1 MITIAVLLVLF
12 FWQLA
17 MTLLG
22 LTPEQRAAA
31 QARRTARN
39 TERTA
44 RAHER
49 ASRQQQRQWHEAVAR
64 QKARGH
70 AGFADEAAAR
80 AALRGRGGRP
90 SNLDDRWF

>member
-1 MITIAVLLVLF
+1 MF
-12 FWQLA
+12 FWQIA
-17 MTLLG
+17 MVLLG

-31 QARRTARN
+31 QAKRMARDA
-39 TERTA
+39 ERAA

-49 ASRQQQRQWHEAVAR
+49 AARQQQREWYETVAR
-64 QKARGH
+64 QKSKGK

-90 SNLDDRWF
+90 SNLDDRWFR

>member
-1 MITIAVLLVLF
+1 MITIAVLAAQFIIVLGMNF
-12 FWQLA
+12 
-17 MTLLG
+17 LG
-22 LTPEQRAAA
+22 LTPEQRATA
-31 QARRTARN
+31 QAKRMARDA
-39 TERTA
+39 ERAA

-49 ASRQQQRQWHEAVAR
+49 ASRRQQREWYEAVAR
-64 QKARGH
+64 QKSRGK